1 MRILVTGGCG
11 FIGANLTRYLINETA
26 HHVINLDKLT
36 YAGNPHSLSDIA
48 GSDRYEFVKADIAD
62 PAQIRRVFESVDP
75 DAVAHLAAESHV
87 DRSIDGPSEFIQ
99 TNVVGT
105 FNLLDSALA
114 HYKQMDEDRK
124 KNFRFLHVSTDEVYG
139 SLGDTGMF
147 SETTPYDPHSP
158 YSATK
163 AASDHLARAI
173 IKTHR
178 AVSRTNGWCQTTYRP
193 H

>member
-114 HYKQMDEDRK
+114 HKHADLITYVTDRPGHDFRYAIDSSKIQSELNWTPKHSLEVGLRQTAQWYVQNQDWWQNILDGNYKLER
-124 KNFRFLHVSTDEVYG
+124 
-139 SLGDTGMF
+139 LG
-147 SETTPYDPHSP
+147 
-158 YSATK
+158 
-163 AASDHLARAI
+163 R
-173 IKTHR
+173 
-178 AVSRTNGWCQTTYRP
+178 
-193 H
+193 